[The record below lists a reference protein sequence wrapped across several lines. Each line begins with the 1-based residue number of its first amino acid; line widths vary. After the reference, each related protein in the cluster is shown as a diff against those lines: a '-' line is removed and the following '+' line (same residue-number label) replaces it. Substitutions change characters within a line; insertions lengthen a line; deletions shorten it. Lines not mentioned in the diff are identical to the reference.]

1 MCSAAPVLCELDR
14 PSLPSV
20 AEPSQPVASANQSN
34 TLQVRL
40 QSWLAGWKQ
49 TVIAELA
56 SLGSPK
62 EGFL

>member
-1 MCSAAPVLCELDR
+1 MCSPAPVLHEPER
-14 PSLPSV
+14 PSLPP
-20 AEPSQPVASANQSN
+20 AAPLAQPVLPASQSN
-34 TLQVRL
+34 TLRSKL